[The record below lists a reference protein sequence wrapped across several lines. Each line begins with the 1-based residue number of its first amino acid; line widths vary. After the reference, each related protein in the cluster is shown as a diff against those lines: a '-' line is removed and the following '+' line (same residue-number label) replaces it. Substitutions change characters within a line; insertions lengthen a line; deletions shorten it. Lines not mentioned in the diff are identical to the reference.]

1 MLILMFSS
9 CQPETSFQFSTYW
22 WKNSTKL
29 NKEHKEFLNQ
39 NNINKI
45 YLRIFDLKFDQKNQS
60 ILIPKVNAGLPVSS
74 IKTIPVI
81 YIENAILSNFSVDTI
96 YNIILRNINN
106 AKDEGIIKEKN
117 ELQVDCDWTLKTKRS
132 YFKLLSLLSK
142 EIKVLS
148 ATIRLHQIKYAKS
161 TGIPPVDKGV
171 MMIYNLDSPSDTN
184 TQNSIFTYNKAIQ
197 YLDEYLKKYPIQLD
211 VALPAFSWGVHFHHG
226 VIKNLISDFDPNNI
240 DSINMKKMKNGYFKA
255 KKAHFY
261 NRYRISKRDEIRYE
275 SPNIKEVKKIINFLK
290 ENLRQDKTEIIFF
303 SLNSNFLIN
312 NKDKYEEIISIYQ

>member
-1 MLILMFSS
+1 MIKDTKKIQKNSQVMRLYLSIFILIMSS
-9 CQPETSFQFSTYW
+9 CQSETSFQFSTYW
-22 WKNSTKL
+22 WKNSTEL
-29 NKEHKEFLNQ
+29 NKEHKEFLNK

-117 ELQVDCDWTLKTKRS
+117 ELQVDCDWTLKTKSS

-161 TGIPPVDKGV
+161 TGIPPVNKGV

-197 YLDEYLKKYPIQLD
+197 YLDEYLKKYLSRTKMQLD
-211 VALPAFSWGVHFHHG
+211 
-226 VIKNLISDFDPNNI
+226 SDWE
-240 DSINMKKMKNGYFKA
+240 
-255 KKAHFY
+255 FY
-261 NRYRISKRDEIRYE
+261 
-275 SPNIKEVKKIINFLK
+275 
-290 ENLRQDKTEIIFF
+290 IIF
-303 SLNSNFLIN
+303 SLFKVAGICQGILGRVRDGTAASEFAIQMGKRAIEYANLGWE
-312 NKDKYEEIISIYQ
+312 KARKIS